1 MSYSTDNSSS
11 ATGQKFCK
19 VCKDAGK
26 SAEEYSSHFVRE
38 NANPSSTVV
47 CPTLLALNC
56 SYCTKFGHT
65 VKYCP
70 LLKEKAKND
79 KHRAATI
86 CYNKSVTEKSK
97 NAPKNNVS
105 RNAFAGLDSD
115 SDEEE
120 EQPKVKEQFPAL
132 DSTRANNTIG
142 SSLNYAA
149 ALTNAAPKVQP
160 SVQVQVQPKVQAQPK
175 VQPKVQAQVKVAP
188 WVTSGKISTRLD
200 WAAHI
205 DSDTDSDIDDDDE
218 EFV

>member
-26 SAEEYSSHFVRE
+26 SVDEYSSHFVRE
-38 NANPSSTVV
+38 NANPSSRVI

-86 CYNKSVTEKSK
+86 CYKKSVTEKSK

-105 RNAFAGLDSD
+105 RNAFSGLDSD
-115 SDEEE
+115 TDEEE
-120 EQPKVKEQFPAL
+120 EEPKVNEQFPVL
-132 DSTRANNTIG
+132 DSTRTNNTNG

-149 ALTNAAPKVQP
+149 ALTNVAPKAQP
-160 SVQVQVQPKVQAQPK
+160 KVQVQPKV
-175 VQPKVQAQVKVAP
+175 
-188 WVTSGKISTRLD
+188 I
-200 WAAHI
+200 
-205 DSDTDSDIDDDDE
+205 
-218 EFV
+218 